1 MSLEE
6 HVAAKDARVAEFCAP
21 VPDRTALL
29 VIDMQRGFI
38 DTGAALE
45 VPRARDIM
53 PRVARLVEV
62 CRTRAVPVI
71 FTQFVYEPTI
81 PCLRGDPFGPEH
93 LPGPND
99 DPGGFGLPS
108 GNCLIGRT
116 GANSPEVVAD
126 LAPRPD
132 EPMIPGHAYNKF
144 HDTPLETILRA
155 RDIRY
160 LLITGVTA
168 EICVNDTLTAA
179 STREFR
185 VTAVTDGIAGLSSEN
200 EQVYF
205 QSWRA
210 KYARLRITDEVVDE
224 VREFPPPATTDAG

>member
-1 MSLEE
+1 MSFEE
-6 HVAAKDARVAEFCAP
+6 HLTAKDARVAEFCAP

-38 DTGAALE
+38 DTEAALE
-45 VPRARDIM
+45 VPRAHDIV
-53 PRVARLVEV
+53 PRVARLIEV

-71 FTQFVYEPTI
+71 FTQFVYELTVPG
-81 PCLRGDPFGPEH
+81 LRADPFGPEH
-93 LPGPND
+93 LPAPEEG
-99 DPGGFGLPS
+99 PGGFGLPS
-108 GNCLIGRT
+108 SNCLIGAT
-116 GANSPEVVAD
+116 GANSADVVAE
-126 LAPRPD
+126 LAPRPN
-132 EPMIPGHAYNKF
+132 EAVIPGHAYDKF
-144 HDTPLETILRA
+144 HATPLETILRA

-185 VTAVTDGIAGLSSEN
+185 VTVVTDGIAGLSSEN

-210 KYARLRITDEVVDE
+210 KYARLRTTDEVVDE
-224 VREFPPPATTDAG
+224 VRKFPPRAATDAR

>member
-6 HVAAKDARVAEFCAP
+6 HLAAKDARVAEFCIP

-38 DTGAALE
+38 DPGAALE
-45 VPRARDIM
+45 VPRAHDIV
-53 PRVARLVEV
+53 PRVARLIDV

-71 FTQFVYEPTI
+71 FTQFVYELTL

-93 LPGPND
+93 LPVPEDGPS
-99 DPGGFGLPS
+99 GFGRPS

-116 GANSPEVVAD
+116 GVNSPDVVPD

-132 EPMIPGHAYNKF
+132 EATIPGHAYDKF

-168 EICVNDTLTAA
+168 EICVNDTLTTA

-210 KYARLRITDEVVDE
+210 KYARLRTTDEVVDE
-224 VREFPPPATTDAG
+224 VRNFPLPATTDAR